1 MSTADY
7 SAIGARIARHRTEQ
21 GMTRADVVKA
31 AEHDRITTDTFG
43 RIERGARATTLDEY
57 QAIADVLD
65 VGLIELLLDEPYQ
78 APDTWDTEGYPQVTA
93 EDLMPGDIV
102 QFPYK
107 PGILARAK
115 VKDMYANGA
124 LRIVDFAWDD
134 GRVTSLPFIP
144 EFTFDAIVAAPRPQ
158 LGEPAG
164 YLAEVELRADDQ
176 VYPGARV
183 IRIGR
188 GSTGWFVPPGVGR
201 MHTTYFAWDDLV
213 GRVDRVV
220 SEGRDEWPMT

>member
-7 SAIGARIARHRTEQ
+7 AAIGARIARHRTEQ

-57 QAIADVLD
+57 QAVADVLD

-78 APDTWDTEGYPQVTA
+78 APDTWDTEGYPQVA
-93 EDLMPGDIV
+93 AADLVPGDIV
-102 QFPYK
+102 QFPYR

-124 LRIVDFAWDD
+124 LRIVDFAGDD
-134 GRVTSLPFIP
+134 GRVTSVPFIP
-144 EFTFDAIVAAPRPQ
+144 EFTFDAIVAAPRPE

-164 YLAEVELRADDQ
+164 YLAEVELRADDH
-176 VYPGARV
+176 VAPGARA
-183 IRIGR
+183 IHIGR
-188 GSTGWFVPPGVGR
+188 GELGWVIPAGNGR
-201 MHTTYFAWDDLV
+201 EYLIYAVWDELV
-213 GRVDRVV
+213 DRVERVV